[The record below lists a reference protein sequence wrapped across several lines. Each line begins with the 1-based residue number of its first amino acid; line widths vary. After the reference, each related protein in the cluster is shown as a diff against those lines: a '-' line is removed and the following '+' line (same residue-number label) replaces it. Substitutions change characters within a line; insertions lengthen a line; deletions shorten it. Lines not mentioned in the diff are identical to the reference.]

1 MNKTNSIEL
10 PGGFEFLS
18 PNGKSFPRFK
28 KDSEDFGD
36 KKRDVIC
43 GFSKSMKKTRQYILL
58 SSSLFHKKYVY
69 KYFDR
74 RKFPKYIR
82 KNQFSLY
89 FREISEWNDPYEK
102 RFYNADYSKVEGAQF
117 LDDHRKVYACCF
129 TSQKDSEPS
138 WKMYVEQKSKPEGS
152 TEREICIQARFD
164 FKALLDSLNDYI
176 ENELQGDFV
185 LIVCPVEYMNKVK
198 INGIHHPKQDGKPK
212 DEYFKNFDFSKYLRL
227 LSLKRDAFIYE
238 KEIRFFLIPKNQS
251 CPFPNLIRINNESPK
266 TSKNHKQEKILD
278 KVILDYMSKEDEIK
292 DFRESIK
299 DLGLDDES
307 IVCSDLMAPFDDIKI
322 GETWE
327 EQQRRL
333 AGR

>member
-1 MNKTNSIEL
+1 MSKTESLVL
-10 PGGFEFLS
+10 PTGFQFLTHD
-18 PNGKSFPRFK
+18 GKPFPRFEK
-28 KDSEDFGD
+28 ERQEDA
-36 KKRDVIC
+36 IC
-43 GFSKSMKKTRQYILL
+43 GFSKSMKKTRQHILL
-58 SSSLFHKKYVY
+58 SNSLFHKKYVY

-74 RKFPKYIR
+74 RKFPKYIG

-138 WKMYVEQKSKPEGS
+138 WKMYVDQNSEPSQKKEGS

-164 FKALLDSLNDYI
+164 FKALLDALNDYI
-176 ENELQGDFV
+176 ENELQGNFV

-227 LSLKRDAFIYE
+227 LSLKRDAFEYE
-238 KEIRFFLIPKNQS
+238 KEIRFFLIPKNQNS
-251 CPFPNLIRINNESPK
+251 SFSNLIRINNESPK
-266 TSKNHKQEKILD
+266 TSKDHKQGKILD

-292 DFRESIK
+292 VFRRDIK
-299 DLGLDDES
+299 DLGLDNES

-322 GETWE
+322 GETWA
-327 EQQRRL
+327 EQQRRI
-333 AGR
+333 AGK